1 MNNNNNNNTNN
12 FTNVSHLEEALNDNN
27 LNNNLNIYN
36 KNADI
41 TTAEFLQNT
50 PENVDSDNYLDYVI
64 RR

>member
-1 MNNNNNNNTNN
+1 MKKENLNNNNLNN
-12 FTNVSHLEEALNDNN
+12 NN